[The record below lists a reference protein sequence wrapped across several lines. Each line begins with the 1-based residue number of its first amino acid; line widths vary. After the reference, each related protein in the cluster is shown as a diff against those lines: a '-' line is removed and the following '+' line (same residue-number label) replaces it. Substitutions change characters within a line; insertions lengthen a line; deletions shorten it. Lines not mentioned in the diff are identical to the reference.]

1 MALVVGTLQ
10 TLSNLFFLSISM
22 TKTNKPKQGM
32 WAGKA
37 GGPRGQLGWKD
48 RWADKAG
55 GPGLL

>member
-1 MALVVGTLQ
+1 
-10 TLSNLFFLSISM
+10 M

-37 GGPRGQLGWKD
+37 GGPRRQLGWKG

-55 GPGLL
+55 GPGLF